1 MWAIRAEH
9 TYDGGVPAT
18 TATTLLHCAAI
29 SLQKEFGSSFV
40 REEEDLM
47 TTEEFTVTLK
57 QLSQLI
63 YKSIFSTS
71 NFQGCFGVC
80 ICHLPGN
87 SQTATTMKS
96 CPIALLSFPR

>member
-1 MWAIRAEH
+1 MWAIRFEY
-9 TYDGGVPAT
+9 TYDGGVTVT
-18 TATTLLHCAAI
+18 TATTVLYCAI
-29 SLQKEFGSSFV
+29 SLLKAFASSFV

-47 TTEEFTVTLK
+47 TTEEFTMTLK

-63 YKSIFSTS
+63 YKSLFSRS

-87 SQTATTMKS
+87 SQTAATMKS
-96 CPIALLSFPR
+96 CPISLSSFPR

>member
-1 MWAIRAEH
+1 MWAMCCEH
-9 TYDGGVPAT
+9 TYGGGVT
-18 TATTLLHCAAI
+18 LTATTTVLYCAVSLLKAFA
-29 SLQKEFGSSFV
+29 SSFV

-57 QLSQLI
+57 QLSQPI
-63 YKSIFSTS
+63 CKSLFSRS

-87 SQTATTMKS
+87 SQTAATMKS
-96 CPIALLSFPR
+96 CPISLSSFPR